1 MRAAKDKNQGGQY
14 IDIYHLCIDTA
25 TCVPLYTA
33 VPVSGHTQTQAI
45 ICRDLN
51 IEAGGVRTFR
61 PYWSPQRRTVVES
74 FVLDCLEAESH
85 PLHVFMHRRK
95 PIHLM
100 VTTLLYQYNCPAS
113 KIYPHS
119 IR

>member
-51 IEAGGVRTFR
+51 IEAGEVREANHGA
-61 PYWSPQRRTVVES
+61 VGK
-74 FVLDCLEAESH
+74 LDCGLKQG
-85 PLHVFMHRRK
+85 RRWQT
-95 PIHLM
+95 HLW
-100 VTTLLYQYNCPAS
+100 
-113 KIYPHS
+113 
-119 IR
+119 